1 MNTFLNHVEAR
12 ILGSLIEKEK
22 TTPDYYPLTLN
33 ALTNACNQ
41 KSNRNPIVSFDET
54 AVVRALESLQ
64 QKGLTEKI
72 IKADS
77 RVPKYQHSFGSR
89 LDVTLRETAVL
100 CELMLRGPQT
110 TGELRGR
117 ADRMYKF
124 RDIHEVEEILSG
136 LMQRTPPLVI
146 KLPRQAGQKERRFA
160 HLLSGEPVIGEMEKI
175 VPDEAATIQVKSE
188 NQRIQKLEEEL
199 AILRREFEFLKNEFS
214 HLKAQFE

>member
-1 MNTFLNHVEAR
+1 MNITLNEVEAR
-12 ILGSLIEKEK
+12 VLGCLIEKEK

-41 KSNRNPIVSFDET
+41 KSNRNPLVSLEET
-54 AVVRALESLQ
+54 AVVRGLESLQ

-77 RVPKYQHSFGSR
+77 RVPKYQHLFGSR
-89 LDVTLRETAVL
+89 LDVTPREAAVL

-110 TGELRGR
+110 VGEIRGR

-124 RDIHEVEEILSG
+124 RDIHEVEEIVTG
-136 LMQRTPPLVI
+136 LMEREPPFVI

-160 HLLSGEPVIGEMEKI
+160 HLLSGEPEIQETEKR
-175 VPDEAATIQVKSE
+175 VSDEVATIQVRSE
-188 NQRIQKLEEEL
+188 NQRIQKLEEGL
-199 AILRREFEFLKNEFS
+199 AVLRKEFDNLKKAFNN
-214 HLKAQFE
+214 LKSQFE

>member
-1 MNTFLNHVEAR
+1 MNIILNDVEAR
-12 ILGSLIEKEK
+12 VLGCLIEKEK

-41 KSNRNPIVSFDET
+41 KSNRNPVLSFEET
-54 AVVRALESLQ
+54 TVIRGLESLQ

-77 RVPKYQHSFGSR
+77 RVPRYQHLFRTR
-89 LDVTLRETAVL
+89 LDVSPGEAAVL

-110 TGELRGR
+110 TGEIRGR
-117 ADRMYKF
+117 AGRMHTF
-124 RDIHEVEEILSG
+124 RDIHEVEEILTG
-136 LMQRTPPLVI
+136 LTEREPPLVR

-160 HLLSGEPVIGEMEKI
+160 HLLSGEPEIPETVRS
-175 VPDEAATIQVKSE
+175 VSDEAATIQVKSD

-199 AILRREFEFLKNEFS
+199 SLLRKEFDILKNEFTDLRS
-214 HLKAQFE
+214 QFE